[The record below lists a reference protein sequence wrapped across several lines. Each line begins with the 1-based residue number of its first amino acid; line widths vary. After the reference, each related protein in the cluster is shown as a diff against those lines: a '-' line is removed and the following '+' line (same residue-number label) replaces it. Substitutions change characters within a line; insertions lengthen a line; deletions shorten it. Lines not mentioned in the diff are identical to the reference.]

1 MIQGLILNITIIIV
15 DIMYRLVFY
24 LKDGVKEAGFC
35 IRLQVEPIQF
45 GPMDRKAVPFR
56 HN

>member
-1 MIQGLILNITIIIV
+1 MIQILILNITIIIV
-15 DIMYRLVFY
+15 DVMYRLVFY
-24 LKDGVKEAGFC
+24 LKDDVKEIGFR
-35 IRLQVEPIQF
+35 IRLQVEPTQF